1 MTDRRVLVIED
12 SRTFAR
18 VLRDILDDAA
28 GIECIGAVPDAFA
41 ARDAIL
47 QYKPDVLTL
56 DLAMPGMDGVEF
68 VGHLMR
74 QHPLPVVVVSGLID
88 RVDVVRELKEAG
100 VSALV
105 SKTLPRD
112 LFAEK
117 LVGAV
122 RNAALPG
129 SQARTGATLCTA
141 QQVIAIGSSTGGI
154 AALRRVL
161 EAFPRDCPPTLV
173 CQHQMREYLASTA
186 ARLDQ
191 LVAPK
196 VRLAQGGE
204 PLTPGTILLADKS
217 AHLGVRATPSGVT
230 TALVDEPPRHGHLP
244 SVDVLFESL
253 APLGE
258 RVSAALLTGM
268 GRDGAA
274 GLLAIRRAGGHTF
287 AQDQETSAVFGMPK
301 AALEDGAVDRTTP
314 LHEIASRLLAP
325 RASSPS
331 AAAASGAAAASR

>member
-18 VLRDILDDAA
+18 VLRDILDDAP
-28 GIECIGAVPDAFA
+28 GVECIGAVPDAFA

-47 QYKPDVLTL
+47 EYRPDVLTL

-68 VGHLMR
+68 VGHLMH

-88 RVDVVRELKEAG
+88 NLELVRELREAG
-100 VSALV
+100 VAGMV

-117 LVGAV
+117 LVSAV
-122 RNAALPG
+122 RGAALPANRARSG
-129 SQARTGATLCTA
+129 SAACA
-141 QQVIAIGSSTGGI
+141 PQQLIAIGSSTGGI
-154 AALRRVL
+154 SALRHIL

-173 CQHQMREYLASTA
+173 CQHQMRGYLASTA
-186 ARLDQ
+186 ARLDE

-204 PLTPGTILLADKS
+204 PLTPGTIWLADKS
-217 AHLGVRATPSGVT
+217 AHLGVRTTASGVT

-274 GLLAIRRAGGHTF
+274 GLLAIRRAGGRTF

-314 LHEIASRLLAP
+314 LHEIAGRLLTP
-325 RASSPS
+325 R
-331 AAAASGAAAASR
+331 